1 MANNDDGYWITPL
14 FREGM
19 MIKIDEAQHKSY
31 GATLANSTQE
41 TENLIFNQSA
51 SKDEYTKFIDLL
63 IMCINSKNFNDI
75 TEPCGSLS
83 VSATREFIKN
93 LIIVIDFFDDTQ
105 GDTFIENV
113 KAIASSS
120 HQDFSTEVTVNHQ
133 NNTSPSNE
141 DQYTEIAETNE
152 INAPISR
159 VSYNSSD
166 DDNFQL
172 FTPEGPQTPANGSRS
187 RESSPSEQEQSQN
200 MRRTDQENIPEDPST
215 QIEIEEIEL
224 IDPGVEGSPG
234 YQENPMN
241 PMEHEHGI
249 MDFMN
254 QKLDSIENTMKLYT
268 DDLGQIIINNVN
280 GNVNVKFDQYKNSLD
295 TVRRDLKRQTKRL
308 ERIEKELKLRYL
320 VVYGVPENESNYLQL
335 EKTVLNIINK
345 EVKVSLLPNEV
356 DSIRRFGKDIKKP
369 RPIVL
374 GLTTLRKKML
384 ILRNKKL
391 LKHSSVS
398 IESDF
403 VKNTTEIRRGK
414 DLSLLL

>member
-1 MANNDDGYWITPL
+1 M
-14 FREGM
+14 
-19 MIKIDEAQHKSY
+19 
-31 GATLANSTQE
+31 
-41 TENLIFNQSA
+41 
-51 SKDEYTKFIDLL
+51 
-63 IMCINSKNFNDI
+63 
-75 TEPCGSLS
+75 
-83 VSATREFIKN
+83 
-93 LIIVIDFFDDTQ
+93 
-105 GDTFIENV
+105 
-113 KAIASSS
+113 
-120 HQDFSTEVTVNHQ
+120 
-133 NNTSPSNE
+133 
-141 DQYTEIAETNE
+141 
-152 INAPISR
+152 
-159 VSYNSSD
+159 SYNSSD
-166 DDNFQL
+166 EDNFQPL
-172 FTPEGPQTPANGSRS
+172 TPEGPLTPTANRSRS
-187 RESSPSEQEQSQN
+187 RESSSEQEQSQN
-200 MRRTDQENIPEDPST
+200 TRRTDQENIPEDPST

-224 IDPGVEGSPG
+224 IDPGVEGSPD

-241 PMEHEHGI
+241 PMEHEHGL
-249 MDFMN
+249 MEFMN

-345 EVKVSLLPNEV
+345 EIKVSLLPNEV
-356 DSIRRFGKDIKKP
+356 DSIRRIGKDIKKP